1 MELADI
7 KGFIKR
13 YSESYLFLSGIKS
26 LSWMYIFIGLIPL
39 GYGIITR
46 KFIVASITVIM
57 VISYTAIT
65 NILVRKMTSI
75 SYYQRFLLSGSSS
88 LFTSLFFLMLPYS
101 LVETVMSDRMTQIV
115 YSLLIGLA
123 WILAVFLIFSF
134 EVYNTKKG
142 KYSKAKS
149 KKKNRAGIA
158 AFSSIGAILG
168 ISLMKIASKWMTQ
181 EVAINVVILSA
192 LSLSDSSSVAATI
205 SKNMEF
211 MYEIRNA
218 LLDFASEAAI
228 LIAVYFSIQT
238 NKATNCN
245 AYHTDKAHFISRIA
259 VILLFSFVI
268 SGLKFLVLP
277 QNFLTTIHVN
287 NSVSHSTEPSFDYNR
302 SFTTISR
309 AIGYHERKEIYRKT
323 HGMIY
328 YGDKKV
334 LDIKMDYEF
343 EGNPI
348 EVRTVK
354 GMEIRIICKNQA
366 IAYFK
371 NEKPYVVSFQDI
383 NWQSNDIILL
393 EVCKELLSE
402 GRLDCF
408 EYICSYIMRYNP
420 DFVQQYL
427 RRYIVSDFTSEEL
440 SQVGE
445 ISIDYITKTAQRF
458 YNGLSA

>member
-181 EVAINVVILSA
+181 EVAINVVIILSYIASVLAA
-192 LSLSDSSSVAATI
+192 LGIPHLLAAYFVERYHISGKSLPVSPLSPKKMSARKRKVLKILVICLIIFVAVI
-205 SKNMEF
+205 
-211 MYEIRNA
+211 
-218 LLDFASEAAI
+218 AI
-228 LIAVYFSIQT
+228 L
-238 NKATNCN
+238 ATLR
-245 AYHTDKAHFISRIA
+245 TLIDKG
-259 VILLFSFVI
+259 IL
-268 SGLKFLVLP
+268 K
-277 QNFLTTIHVN
+277 
-287 NSVSHSTEPSFDYNR
+287 
-302 SFTTISR
+302 
-309 AIGYHERKEIYRKT
+309 
-323 HGMIY
+323 
-328 YGDKKV
+328 
-334 LDIKMDYEF
+334 
-343 EGNPI
+343 
-348 EVRTVK
+348 
-354 GMEIRIICKNQA
+354 
-366 IAYFK
+366 
-371 NEKPYVVSFQDI
+371 
-383 NWQSNDIILL
+383 
-393 EVCKELLSE
+393 
-402 GRLDCF
+402 
-408 EYICSYIMRYNP
+408 
-420 DFVQQYL
+420 
-427 RRYIVSDFTSEEL
+427 
-440 SQVGE
+440 
-445 ISIDYITKTAQRF
+445 
-458 YNGLSA
+458 